1 MNDSPEPRRMTS
13 LDRKIEAAGRRARE
27 EAAQHARGEPVL
39 GDITGIGQGDAPMIQ
54 RDMPPRTARMIDR
67 DEPKRTVEAIVA
79 ECDAQLGTTQA
90 EASARAGISYKW
102 AVFKDGVA
110 TDAHKVFPAGTV
122 ITEALVK
129 QATAELL
136 SDRERMRAAR
146 LGRERDEAQLRATWE
161 ASPEKRITEAVKPE
175 FAAMPGDAIAKIQFG
190 RNIMRA
196 MHPHKQEAADIQ
208 SSQARAR
215 NASMLGDSDMAKR
228 FAEHN
233 LGRGFRLEDRAA
245 GNPCKAGDIISVPP
259 GAFVTGR
266 RVERFTVPMSSAK
279 MGEPM
284 VYRGGC
290 TVRLAVLEGGEVE
303 VMVEYPATE

>member
-27 EAAQHARGEPVL
+27 EAAQHARGEPVM
-39 GDITGIGQGDAPMIQ
+39 GDITGIGQGDVPMIR
-54 RDMPPRTARMIDR
+54 RDMTP
-67 DEPKRTVEAIVA
+67 
-79 ECDAQLGTTQA
+79 
-90 EASARAGISYKW
+90 
-102 AVFKDGVA
+102 
-110 TDAHKVFPAGTV
+110 
-122 ITEALVK
+122 
-129 QATAELL
+129 
-136 SDRERMRAAR
+136 
-146 LGRERDEAQLRATWE
+146 
-161 ASPEKRITEAVKPE
+161 
-175 FAAMPGDAIAKIQFG
+175 
-190 RNIMRA
+190 
-196 MHPHKQEAADIQ
+196 
-208 SSQARAR
+208 R